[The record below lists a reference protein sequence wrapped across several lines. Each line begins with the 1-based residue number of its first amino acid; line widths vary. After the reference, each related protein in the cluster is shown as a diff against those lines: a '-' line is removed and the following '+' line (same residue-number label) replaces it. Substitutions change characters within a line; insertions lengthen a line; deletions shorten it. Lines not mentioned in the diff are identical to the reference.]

1 VLLKSNCRTGTCPAC
16 RKVKLIHL
24 VFLFLA
30 RDTKSTAGALGA
42 RLTSEQGVATEGDGK
57 MEGKQ
62 QPAYLTQEHYRE
74 LDIRYNAEQR
84 AVWCYLWPTTR
95 PCCTPELL
103 TELEHFHRTIE
114 HRTKLDAEAGERDGL
129 CFLVVA
135 SRIPR
140 VFNLGGDLSLFLKL
154 IRAGDR
160 EGLLHYAK
168 SCIDLLHVVYH
179 MPITTISL
187 VQGDAL
193 GGGFEGALS
202 THVLIAE
209 RQAQMGLPDVL
220 FNLFPVAAYSLL
232 ARRLGPAR
240 AERLILSG
248 RIYSAE
254 ELYDMGVVDV
264 LAENG
269 EGEEVVNT
277 YIKKQYRANNSYQA
291 IHKVRDIYQPL
302 SYDELLQIAKVWLD
316 AAMRLSERDLRVME
330 RLAQSQEKLVVFRPP
345 SEVKQLA

>member
-1 VLLKSNCRTGTCPAC
+1 
-16 RKVKLIHL
+16 
-24 VFLFLA
+24 LFLA
-30 RDTKSTAGALGA
+30 GDTKSTAGALGA

-74 LDIRYNAEQR
+74 LDIRYNPGQR
-84 AVWCYLWPTTR
+84 AVWCNLWPTSR

-103 TELEHFHRTIE
+103 TELEHFHCAIE
-114 HRTKLDAEAGERDGL
+114 HRIKLDANSNKQNEL
-129 CFLVVA
+129 CFLVIA
-135 SRIPR
+135 SRVPG
-140 VFNLGGDLSLFLKL
+140 VFNLGGDLALFLKL

-160 EGLLHYAK
+160 EGLFRYVKA
-168 SCIDLLHVVYH
+168 CVDLLHVTYH

-202 THVLIAE
+202 TRVLIAE

-220 FNLFPVAAYSLL
+220 FNLIPVAAYSLL

-240 AERLILSG
+240 AERFILSG
-248 RIYSAE
+248 RVYSAE

-269 EGEEVVNT
+269 EGEEAVST
-277 YIKKQYRANNSYQA
+277 YIKKQSRANNSYQA

-330 RLAQSQEKLVVFRPP
+330 RLAQSQEKLVVLRPP
-345 SEVKQLA
+345 AEVKQLA